1 MASNRRRRGIRYAC
15 AVNSSEPAI
24 GDPSG
29 DIERAARAYAT
40 LAELGE
46 TIEDEWQYVTDLV
59 EAYLPAI
66 RALRLP
72 AGEAGLEAAAALDEA
87 ITEID
92 AITDPHRA
100 IDWLST
106 FPHVAALAVGGD
118 VDGGAGGNAPGSGSA
133 DATEPDDD
141 NPFAILRRGRR

>member
-1 MASNRRRRGIRYAC
+1 VSTTGP
-15 AVNSSEPAI
+15 VT

-29 DIERAARAYAT
+29 AIERAADAYST
-40 LAELGE
+40 LGELGE

-87 ITEID
+87 TTEIC

-118 VDGGAGGNAPGSGSA
+118 VDGGAGTAPGAGSA

-141 NPFAILRRGRR
+141 NPFAILRGDGR